1 MKDAAQSMTQREA
14 AQAFYGQDE
23 SSFYDMVAKL
33 AANDPRLS
41 DVFKSTRRRFLEAK
55 KS

>member
-1 MKDAAQSMTQREA
+1 MKDISQSMTQREA

-23 SSFYDMVAKL
+23 ASFQDMVAKL
-33 AANDPRLS
+33 TANDPRLS
-41 DVFKSTRRRFLEAK
+41 GVFKSTRRRFLEAK